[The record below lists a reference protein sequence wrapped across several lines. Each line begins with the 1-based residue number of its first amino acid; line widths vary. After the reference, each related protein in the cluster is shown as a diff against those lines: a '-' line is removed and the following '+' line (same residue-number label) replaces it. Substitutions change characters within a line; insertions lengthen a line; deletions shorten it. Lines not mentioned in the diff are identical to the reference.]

1 MYTFAYACAQTN
13 TNELKMYA
21 NTHIF
26 FKNML
31 KLIIIYDICIFK
43 SKKIPIHDCF
53 LKNPIITGL
62 LVSPVF
68 TDF

>member
-1 MYTFAYACAQTN
+1 MYAFAYACVQIN

-43 SKKIPIHDCF
+43 SKK
-53 LKNPIITGL
+53 NPH
-62 LVSPVF
+62 S
-68 TDF
+68 